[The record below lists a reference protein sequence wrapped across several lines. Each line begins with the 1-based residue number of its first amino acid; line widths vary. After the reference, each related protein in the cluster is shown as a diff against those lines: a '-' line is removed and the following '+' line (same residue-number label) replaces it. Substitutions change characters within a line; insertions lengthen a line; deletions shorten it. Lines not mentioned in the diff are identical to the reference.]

1 MAIQTEQRNVI
12 KVLSIQIEKVENT
25 TKIYFFMK
33 EKLLYI
39 YKVRNVV
46 KTN

>member
-25 TKIYFFMK
+25 TKIYFFMRDK
-33 EKLLYI
+33 NII
-39 YKVRNVV
+39 YLQS
-46 KTN
+46 